1 MWHRNPTCLTSE
13 IKSVYGFAE
22 MLSQSQNDK
31 TEREVEAILFKNNKA
46 VQTAETE
53 TDCPERHLQFHLWKL
68 KNK

>member
-46 VQTAETE
+46 VHILRQTA
-53 TDCPERHLQFHLWKL
+53 L
-68 KNK
+68 KDVYSSIYENKKKK